1 MTAPRVHR
9 AGRTPYQTPMA
20 RSMLRDLGTAA
31 RAGKLTSHEAGFVAS
46 LERQAALGRWH
57 PSQRQVAAIRR
68 LHQNTLGGVMH
79 YSQLKWRAEKANAPA

>member
-1 MTAPRVHR
+1 MTAPRVRR
-9 AGRTPYQTPMA
+9 AGRKLHLTPMA

-31 RAGKLTSHEAGFVAS
+31 RGGKLTSHEATFVAS

-68 LHQNTLGGVMH
+68 LHNTLVAKLGRHGDG
-79 YSQLKWRAEKANAPA
+79 